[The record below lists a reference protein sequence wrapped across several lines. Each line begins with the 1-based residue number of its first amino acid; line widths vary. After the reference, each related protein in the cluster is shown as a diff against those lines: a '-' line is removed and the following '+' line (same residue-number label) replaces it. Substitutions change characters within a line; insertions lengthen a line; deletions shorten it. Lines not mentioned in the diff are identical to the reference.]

1 MKKLLLLS
9 ITLFAFISISKAQIS
24 AGVNIQSSETFVTV
38 GTDPSKQLFGEGR
51 IGTGGDI
58 GVELMGAYNIVQRD
72 DVNFYAGLGL
82 GLDDDRNN
90 NKHDDDDDIY
100 VAIPIGLHITPFNS
114 KNLGLVL
121 EAAPILAT
129 DHGDYFRAGFGFKYT
144 FR

>member
-9 ITLFAFISISKAQIS
+9 LTIFAFISLAKAQIS
-24 AGVNIQSSETFVTV
+24 AGINLQSSETFVTL
-38 GTDPSKQLFGEGR
+38 GTDPYKQIFGEAR

-58 GVELMGAYNIVQRD
+58 GFEVMGGYNIVQKD
-72 DVNFYAGLGL
+72 DVNFYLGLGL
-82 GLDDDRNN
+82 GLDDDRNS
-90 NKHDDDDDIY
+90 KRDDDDDIY
-100 VAIPIGLHITPFNS
+100 VAIPFGLLITPFNS

-121 EAAPILAT
+121 EAAPVLAT